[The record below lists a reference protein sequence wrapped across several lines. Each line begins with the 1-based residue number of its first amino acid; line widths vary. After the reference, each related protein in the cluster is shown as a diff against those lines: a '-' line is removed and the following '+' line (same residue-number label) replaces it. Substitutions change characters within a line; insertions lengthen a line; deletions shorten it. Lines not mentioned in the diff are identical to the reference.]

1 MCRDLFCAGAQDTAK
16 CHRYLLIDSLKE
28 AHLEL
33 PLLAVLLGGAT
44 TLSCFSLG
52 MELEPLA
59 IGLLTSSVALLVLRT
74 VFDMVWKV
82 MTIY

>member
-1 MCRDLFCAGAQDTAK
+1 
-16 CHRYLLIDSLKE
+16 LIDSLKE